1 MHCHAKAR
9 RRREAGFQLAHEAG
23 CHDWLS
29 VRSSAMPRYF
39 FDVQN
44 GESRRDEVG
53 AEFMDD
59 QAAWKEAVQ
68 TMRGAEDALAP
79 GDTWRVTVRR
89 DVRILYRN

>member
-39 FDVQN
+39 FVQN

-59 QAAWKEAVQ
+59 QAAWKEAVR

>member
-59 QAAWKEAVQ
+59 QAAWKEAVR

>member
-1 MHCHAKAR
+1 
-9 RRREAGFQLAHEAG
+9 
-23 CHDWLS
+23 
-29 VRSSAMPRYF
+29 MPRYF

-59 QAAWKEAVQ
+59 QAAWKEAVR

-89 DVRILYRN
+89 DVRILYRIEIKTTAWLGPQRLSPPHRGH

>member
-1 MHCHAKAR
+1 
-9 RRREAGFQLAHEAG
+9 
-23 CHDWLS
+23 
-29 VRSSAMPRYF
+29 MPRYF

-59 QAAWKEAVQ
+59 QAAWKEAVR